1 MSSNLFHSVVI
12 LDAIPDGDLS
22 TARRLREDLRD
33 IAMEFSPTPG
43 IQYYRIESPTD
54 FVAVIRQLTRDVK
67 TRGDYPLLHFEGHG
81 GELGL
86 ETANGAGVTW
96 NEIKNEL
103 IPLNVAM
110 GLNLMLVLAACH
122 GGTFIR
128 AMNTIERAPVWGV
141 IGPISTVGAADIQS
155 AFGAFYA
162 AMFRGKSTTVAIK
175 ALNENG
181 GVKYYRTSAERF
193 FYEVWCRYQKEECSN
208 SKLEK
213 RARSIRKKAKV
224 DRRITKVPSIGNL
237 KRKLKSSESE
247 LFEKYRDTYFM
258 FDRYPGN
265 STRFKVTYSEAMKRC
280 QR

>member
-1 MSSNLFHSVVI
+1 MS
-12 LDAIPDGDLS
+12 
-22 TARRLREDLRD
+22 
-33 IAMEFSPTPG
+33 FSRTPE
-43 IQYYRIESPTD
+43 IQYYRLESPAD
-54 FVAVIRQLTRDVK
+54 FVAVIRQLTRGVEAG
-67 TRGDYPLLHFEGHG
+67 GDYPLLHFEGHG

-86 ETANGAGVTW
+86 EMANGAGVTW

-103 IPLNVAM
+103 IPLNEAM

-122 GGTFIR
+122 GATFIR
-128 AMNTIERAPVWGV
+128 AMSTIERAPVWGV
-141 IGPISTVGAADIQS
+141 IGPTSSVEAGEIQS

-162 AMFRGKSTTVAIK
+162 AMFRGEGTSAAIK

-193 FYEVWCRYQKEECSN
+193 FYEVWCRYQKEECSS
-208 SKLEK
+208 SKLEE
-213 RARSIRKKAKV
+213 RARSIRKKFKE
-224 DRRITKVPSIGNL
+224 DRRITKVPSIGHL

-258 FDRYPGN
+258 FDRYPENG
-265 STRFKVTYSEAMKRC
+265 TRFKVTYSEAMERC